1 MTPSIPA
8 LELQFRRQASEL
20 PTIEVQLGEL
30 FQFSQA
36 VGPYSPLLREWY
48 LTSDKGM
55 KEALLYRA
63 FDERGPTDAALAVL
77 RTRTKGVKDI
87 RSVSVWNGAENQEE
101 GAVLSS
107 RCNVFGRPDAVKF
120 GLTLRPEVLD
130 WKTPVQWIQA
140 AVSIWPAQFASFGPF
155 WYSERA
161 VFSDRPGVG
170 WMLYL
175 PKKLTVQQV
184 PEARALVPVMNK
196 NSEQI
201 GTIIVSVTD
210 APFSLDNADHIKVAN
225 DIEIRLA
232 DQDLLSR
239 FADL

>member
-1 MTPSIPA
+1 MTPSFPA
-8 LELQFRRQASEL
+8 LELQYRRQASEL
-20 PTIEVQLGEL
+20 PTVEVQLSEL
-30 FQFSQA
+30 FHLAQA

-63 FDERGPTDAALAVL
+63 FDEHGPTEAALAVL
-77 RTRTKGVKDI
+77 RTKTKGVNDI
-87 RSVSVWNGAENQEE
+87 RSISAWNGAENQEE
-101 GAVLSS
+101 SAVLSS
-107 RCNVFGRPDAVKF
+107 RCSILGRPDAVKF
-120 GLTLRPEVLD
+120 GLRLRPDVLD
-130 WKTPVQWIQA
+130 WKTPVQWIQS
-140 AVSIWPAQFASFGPF
+140 AVSIWPAQFVSFGPF
-155 WYSERA
+155 WYSEKA
-161 VFSDRPGVG
+161 VFDDRPSVG

-175 PKKLTVQQV
+175 PKKLTAQQV

-210 APFSLDNADHIKVAN
+210 APFSLDNPEHIKAAN

-232 DQDLLSR
+232 DQDLLPR
-239 FADL
+239 CADL

>member
-1 MTPSIPA
+1 MTPSFPA
-8 LELQFRRQASEL
+8 LELQYRRQASEL
-20 PTIEVQLGEL
+20 PTVEVQLSEL
-30 FQFSQA
+30 FRLAQA

-55 KEALLYRA
+55 KDALLYRA
-63 FDERGPTDAALAVL
+63 FDEHGPTEAALAVL
-77 RTRTKGVKDI
+77 RTKTKGVNDI
-87 RSVSVWNGAENQEE
+87 RSISVWNGAENQEE
-101 GAVLSS
+101 SAGLSS
-107 RCNVFGRPDAVKF
+107 RCSILGRPDAVKF
-120 GLTLRPEVLD
+120 ALRLRPEVLD

-140 AVSIWPAQFASFGPF
+140 AVSIWPAQFVSFGPF
-155 WYSERA
+155 WYSEKA
-161 VFSDRPGVG
+161 VFEDRPSVG

-210 APFSLDNADHIKVAN
+210 AAFSLDNPDHIKVAN

-232 DQDLLSR
+232 DQDLLPR